1 MQKGQH
7 NKKHS
12 GYVNHLQ
19 EKNSSTFYPIVK
31 GFKVHVMSLDGHS
44 SRNKIIVQ
52 PVVKNLG
59 SGVKLAGLNFRV
71 LASWV
76 KRDKLHNPTSF
87 PQL

>member
-12 GYVNHLQ
+12 GYANHLQ
-19 EKNSSTFYPIVK
+19 KKNSSTFYPIIK

-44 SRNKIIVQ
+44 TRNKIIVQ
-52 PVVKNLG
+52 IAVKNLG
-59 SGVKLAGLNFRV
+59 SRVILAGLNFRV

-76 KRDKLHNPTSF
+76 KRGKLHNPISF
-87 PQL
+87 LQL